1 MHTWEP
7 VYSMGYGVI
16 HFSGGGTAF
25 FQGDD
30 FTNLDDEIENA
41 PTLKAE
47 QSILD
52 QYWEVAQ

>member
-1 MHTWEP
+1 
-7 VYSMGYGVI
+7 MGYGVI